1 MRAAWEAAGS
11 KALPEAQPPEGL
23 RQELGGPRELPG
35 GTVSCAHPGK
45 AVLVRWCSGHGGTSP
60 VSTDAT
66 RRGGSIRQ
74 AVPGPP
80 GEWPCGSRQTVSGRG
95 CAAAGGRATP
105 GRPRAVARRCWWDPA
120 GLSLL
125 PEMTG
130 EIRRC
135 LTEVESCF
143 RLLVPLDLGLS
154 PGAALPA
161 VAPAVAEEGPPD
173 LGDEERPC
181 CSRSLPACA
190 RCPAAVGAGVLPSED
205 EDSDQEE
212 FVRRHGLGSRQY
224 TLDVE
229 LSSGTLSPSCGQA
242 LPCRASWPWASGRLL
257 SLGFLGPRRGW
268 GPKAAASVATG
279 PAVTGSMV
287 RGRA

>member
-1 MRAAWEAAGS
+1 MGGSRVKGAAGS
-11 KALPEAQPPEGL
+11 PASRRPKAGAGRPQGAPRRDSELRSPRESGACPMVLWARRHLTRVHRCHPAWWQHKAGRTGTSRRVAL
-23 RQELGGPRELPG
+23 RQPADSLRQGMCSCRWPG
-35 GTVSCAHPGK
+35 H
-45 AVLVRWCSGHGGTSP
+45 
-60 VSTDAT
+60 
-66 RRGGSIRQ
+66 
-74 AVPGPP
+74 
-80 GEWPCGSRQTVSGRG
+80 
-95 CAAAGGRATP
+95 P
-105 GRPRAVARRCWWDPA
+105 GRPRAVARRCWWEPA

-161 VAPAVAEEGPPD
+161 VAPAAAEEGPPD
-173 LGDEERPC
+173 LGDEEQPC